1 LQGSLIF
8 LIVVLIALPVAGW
21 WVLSTRNRNAPVAM
35 IPSYTVRKSV
45 LAPQELAYQKVV
57 QQIMGEDSII
67 FAKVGLAH
75 ILDFPGNHPHF
86 RKHWARAQRRSVDF
100 LVCDSALAPVL
111 AIKFDA
117 NPARRHKSNREDVLK
132 DCLDAADLPLLI
144 VRPAESYQLEEVN
157 FRIKYALSQQ
167 DSTLNDDGSVIH
179 EADLEDLEDDEFSDS
194 LLPKFKRWT
203 SDLWD
208 TAARRLH

>member
-1 LQGSLIF
+1 MQGSLIF
-8 LIVVLIALPVAGW
+8 LIVVLIALPVVGW

-35 IPSYTVRKSV
+35 MPSYTLRKS
-45 LAPQELAYQKVV
+45 LLGPQELAYQKVV
-57 QQIMGEDSII
+57 QQIMGEDAII

-86 RKHWARAQRRSVDF
+86 RRHWARAQRRSVDF
-100 LVCDSALAPVL
+100 LVCDSALTPVL

-117 NPARRHKSNREDVLK
+117 NPGRRHKHHREDVLK
-132 DCLDAADLPLLI
+132 DCLDAAELPLLI
-144 VRPAESYQLEEVN
+144 VRPAESYQLEEMN
-157 FRIKYALSQQ
+157 FRIKYALNPQ
-167 DSTLNDDGSVIH
+167 DSMLNDDGSVID
-179 EADLEDLEDDEFSDS
+179 EADLEDDEFSDS